1 MILVLLY
8 GHIQPYPITI
18 FSQVTFQAKPCVD
31 LQTVIRAS
39 PFPASPLTGAGG
51 GSGSLDTSGWNML
64 LLLLQIIVLLS
75 EEKDCLKCVCI

>member
-18 FSQVTFQAKPCVD
+18 WSQVTFQAKPCVD
-31 LQTVIRAS
+31 LQTVIRAR
-39 PFPASPLTGAGG
+39 PFPASPLVLGAGG

-64 LLLLQIIVLLS
+64 LLLLQIYNGTTL
-75 EEKDCLKCVCI
+75 